1 MRSSSAAS
9 LVTDE
14 MRSIVGAVVDR
25 RVSFPI
31 AASDIRRWV
40 IAVHHPEPSPPELLA
55 TGAPAPAEFNP
66 FAWLV
71 ADRIEPLIPCEPRDT
86 DRYEKTAGV
95 RGPGLTFQVA
105 AGLDVAYGVPMV
117 EGDVIISVTTLEEYR
132 EKPGRV
138 GPMLFTVL
146 RDEWTNQDGE
156 RVKVIRETSIR
167 YA

>member
-1 MRSSSAAS
+1 MTSSPTAP

-14 MRSIVGAVVDR
+14 MRSIVGSVVDR
-25 RVSFPI
+25 RVSFPV

-40 IAVHHPEPSPPELLA
+40 IAVHHPDPAPPELLA
-55 TGAPAPAEFNP
+55 PGAPAPAEFNP

-71 ADRIEPLIPCEPRDT
+71 AERIEPLIPYGSRDA

-95 RGPGLTFQVA
+95 HGPGLAFQVA
-105 AGLDVAYGVPMV
+105 AGLDVEYGVPMV
-117 EGDVIISVTTLEEYR
+117 EGDVIVSVTTLEEYR
-132 EKPGRV
+132 EKQGRV